1 MRTEEISTFEDL
13 TNRIYRKESGT
24 ICHFTSFESLIL
36 ILKNRSLRMSRIDLL
51 NDRAEKQLSECE
63 EGELRFVTS
72 FTGTAER
79 VAMWAIYGG
88 HSSLKL
94 RLSFPRS
101 ILIQSVSDQFYFDS
115 LKEHKIT
122 SDFISK
128 DVCDYSKKEFS
139 LSDVVYF
146 DKTKNRLRF
155 NGRAINGIPVTD
167 DIIKKLAGNI
177 KYDAWEFEN
186 ETRLSV
192 ILKQNGAKF
201 DLSNIYAN
209 ISEEL
214 LDTLVITYN
223 PWIEDT
229 VYNAIKRSLD
239 EIAGRKLKH
248 SKSSIHGEVGEL

>member
-1 MRTEEISTFEDL
+1 MRTGEISTFEDL
-13 TNRIYRKESGT
+13 TNRIYRKESET

-51 NDRAEKQLSECE
+51 NDRAEKQLSQCE

-101 ILIQSVSDQFYFDS
+101 ILIQSVRDQFYFDS

-146 DKTKNRLRF
+146 DKTKNKLRF
-155 NGRAINGIPVTD
+155 NGIPVTD

-214 LDTLVITYN
+214 LDKLVITYN

-229 VYNAIKRSLD
+229 VY
-239 EIAGRKLKH
+239 
-248 SKSSIHGEVGEL
+248 EVLTK